1 VHADQPQPVPAP
13 TPARAATQ
21 APAQAPVSP
30 AELREQIRQSVTAA
44 NQAVRDAAQAEAEA
58 EVQAEARAEARAEAN
73 GAAARGERV
82 AVSRDAQGRTV
93 VRTGDRT
100 IVIDPSAVPDA
111 DARDALIANA
121 IAPPPPLMPERGI
134 EREMIPLVGI
144 ILGCLTLMVLGLP
157 LVRAWVR
164 RFERRPLPAVDGEIG
179 PRLMRIEQ
187 AVEAIAIEVERV
199 GEAQRFQS
207 RLLAERA
214 PQAIAEREQA
224 PARVSTTP

>member
-1 VHADQPQPVPAP
+1 M
-13 TPARAATQ
+13 
-21 APAQAPVSP
+21 
-30 AELREQIRQSVTAA
+30 REQIRQTIADA
-44 NQAVRDAAQAEAEA
+44 NQAAREAAQA
-58 EVQAEARAEARAEAN
+58 QAQAN
-73 GAAARGERV
+73 GAAAEAQADARAETRGENV

-100 IVIDPSAVPDA
+100 IVIDPSAVPSPA
-111 DARDALIANA
+111 AREELIAHA
-121 IAPPPPLMPERGI
+121 IAPPPHFVPPEDRI
-134 EREMIPLVGI
+134 AQDMIPLVGI
-144 ILGCLTLMVLGLP
+144 VLGSLTLMVLGLP

-164 RFERRPLPAVDGEIG
+164 RFERRPPPAADESIG

-214 PQAIAEREQA
+214 PQALVERDTA
-224 PARVSTTP
+224 PARVGGAP